1 MTTIDDL
8 KFKLVSPRPKNVN
21 ISAKVEGEQLKQI
34 DEFCKANGISRNT
47 LLVGGA
53 LDFMN
58 RYEGE

>member
-8 KFKLVSPRPKNVN
+8 KFKLVSPRPKNEGV
-21 ISAKVEGEQLKQI
+21 STKVEKEQLKQI